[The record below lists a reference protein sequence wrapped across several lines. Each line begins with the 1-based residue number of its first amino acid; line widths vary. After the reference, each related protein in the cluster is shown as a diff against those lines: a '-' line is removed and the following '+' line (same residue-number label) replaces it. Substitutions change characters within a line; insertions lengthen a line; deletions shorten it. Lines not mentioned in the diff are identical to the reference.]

1 MTIEDQIKDEKLQY
15 DINREAAKISA
26 LSSGKLDKYEYL
38 TGEEILPSNQQQ
50 IIQQAK
56 FNYSPLGKALE
67 KQVKTIKDQGEKQ
80 VVALE
85 SLKDPDKKLPAIKD
99 FIPMENLNPEIINEI
114 KRIEEIEKKVD
125 RNRMVYKGTNKTYDF
140 RNFKT
145 IRAFGNEIRNNVISL
160 DTANIEQ
167 ANLLSYISDFMK
179 TKPQDLE
186 KRKLRSD
193 VLNGVTELV
202 KGREMVLTAFRSGIF
217 QVSKE
222 SQKGEGANASK
233 GANEMLKVLTPNQ
246 MLKRLPIALA
256 QVKAGNNSESLLN
269 EIRQIVY
276 SLYRSK
282 EITKKVH
289 NNVINSIK
297 V

>member
-1 MTIEDQIKDEKLQY
+1 MDEIKDEKLQY

-38 TGEEILPSNQQQ
+38 TGDEILPLNQQQ

-56 FNYSPLGKALE
+56 FTYSPLGKALE
-67 KQVKTIKDQGEKQ
+67 KQRKTIEDQGEKQ

-85 SLKDPDKKLPAIKD
+85 SLKDSDKKLTPIKD
-99 FIPMENLNPEIINEI
+99 FIPMENLNSEIINEI
-114 KRIEEIEKKVD
+114 KRIEEIEKKVG
-125 RNRMVYKGTNKTYDF
+125 RNSMVYKGTNKTYDF

-160 DTANIEQ
+160 DTADIEQ
-167 ANLLSYISDFMK
+167 ASLLSYISDFMK
-179 TKPQDLE
+179 TKPRDPE

-193 VLNGVTELV
+193 VLNSVTGLV
-202 KGREMVLTAFRSGIF
+202 KVRETVLTAFKSGIF
-217 QVSKE
+217 QVSEE
-222 SQKGEGANASK
+222 SLEGK
-233 GANEMLKVLTPNQ
+233 GANEGEGIKTLTPNQ

-256 QVKAGNNSESLLN
+256 QVKASNNSESLLN

-282 EITKKVH
+282 EITKKVY
-289 NNVINSIK
+289 NNTINSIK